1 VGSKKHTAMSNYAQ
15 GVYKPLNPKKY
26 VGKGIPRYRS
36 GWEFSFFQFCDNN
49 EAVLE
54 WASEAVVIKYL
65 HPFTG
70 KVTNYIPDV
79 FMRYRT
85 KNNKICTELVEIKPR
100 KQSMIEGRMSERDR
114 IVVAINHAKWA
125 AARAWCQ
132 RAGIVFRVLNEDQMF
147 HKGSKKR

>member
-1 VGSKKHTAMSNYAQ
+1 MSNYAQ
-15 GVYKPLNPKKY
+15 GVFTPLNGKKY
-26 VGKGIPRYRS
+26 VGKGPPRYRS

-54 WASEAVVIKYL
+54 WASEAIVIKYL
-65 HPFTG
+65 HPLTG

-100 KQSMIEGRMSERDR
+100 KQSMIEGKMSERDR

>member
-1 VGSKKHTAMSNYAQ
+1 MSNYAQ
-15 GVYKPLNPKKY
+15 GVFTPLNAKKY
-26 VGKGIPRYRS
+26 VGKGQPRYRS

-70 KVTNYIPDV
+70 KVTNYVPDV

-100 KQSMIEGRMSERDR
+100 KQSVVEGRMTERDR
-114 IVVAINHAKWA
+114 MVVAINHAKWA

>member
-1 VGSKKHTAMSNYAQ
+1 MSNYAQ